1 MQKTHIK
8 SGRITPQ
15 TITIPGSK
23 SFTNRALIIAS
34 LAQGT
39 SLLKHP
45 LYSDDTNAMIGAL
58 KQLGVTIQKT
68 KDDHLMVEGTGGIF
82 HEPRAP
88 LYVGNAGTAMRFL
101 TALASLHTGKIKLTG
116 DNRMQQ
122 RPIKDLVKALRTMG
136 VKIST
141 VKKNGCP
148 PLTVKGG
155 ALRGGDVTLSGTI
168 SSQYVSALLMVAP
181 YAQNDVTITIE
192 DELTSKPYI
201 DMTLEIM
208 EDFGIKAVNEQYKIF
223 HIAANQKYRPQEY
236 RIEGDA
242 SSASYFYALEA
253 LHDVRIPLDNI
264 NKKSSQPDQDIT
276 AVIKKMRPPKKGA
289 PLTPLGEIDLNHMPD
304 AAMTVAVLCSFADGK
319 SVLNNIG
326 NMRYKETNRLKA
338 LCTQLGKIGVD
349 IQETEDGL
357 QIHGNPDRMHGNALI
372 ETYNDHRI
380 AMCMAL
386 CATKLP
392 DIHILNPACT
402 AKTYPRFFED
412 LAKLGIA
419 IEKTDIPN
427 LYLTGM
433 RGSGKSSIGK
443 ALARKLGYRFIDTD
457 REIERQERLSIPDIV
472 KRNNWFYFRKKEKYI
487 IRNYT
492 KKKHMVLATGGG
504 VILDKDNRKKLHT
517 NGKTV
522 FLSCDLNTLEKRI
535 KQSHY
540 RPPLTKKHSLREELK
555 HVWEKRKDLYE
566 SSADLIIKNDNHLS
580 LEETAEK
587 IIMEL

>member
-8 SGRITPQ
+8 SGRITPK

-58 KQLGVTIQKT
+58 KQLGVTIQRN
-68 KDDHLMVEGTGGIF
+68 KDNSLVVEGTGGLF
-82 HEPRAP
+82 HEPNAP

-116 DNRMQQ
+116 DKRMQQ

-148 PLTVKGG
+148 PLTIKGG
-155 ALRGGDVTLSGTI
+155 ALRGGDVALSGAI

-181 YAQNDVTITIE
+181 YAQNDVKIKIE

-208 EDFGIKAVNEQYKIF
+208 EDFGIKVVNENYKIF
-223 HIAANQKYRPQEY
+223 HVSAKQKYQSREY

-253 LHDVRIPLDNI
+253 LHDVRIPLNNI
-264 NKKSSQPDQDIT
+264 NKKSSQPDQNIT
-276 AVIKKMRPPKKGA
+276 AIIKKMTPPKKGTT
-289 PLTPLGEIDLNHMPD
+289 LKPLGETDLNQMPD
-304 AAMTVAVLCSFADGK
+304 AAMTVAILCSFADGK
-319 SVLNNIG
+319 SVLKNIG

-338 LCTQLGKIGVD
+338 LCCELRKIGVD
-349 IQETEDGL
+349 IKETSDGL
-357 QIHGNPDRMHGNALI
+357 HINGKPQNLHGDTLI

-380 AMCMAL
+380 AMCMTL

-392 DIHILNPACT
+392 NIQILNPACT

-412 LAKLGIA
+412 IASLGIK
-419 IEKTDIPN
+419 IKKTTIPN

-443 ALARKLGYRFIDTD
+443 ILAQKLKYRFIDTD
-457 REIERQERLSIPDIV
+457 IEIERQERLSIPDIV
-472 KRNNWFYFRKKEKYI
+472 KRNDWFYFRKKEKYI
-487 IRNYT
+487 LRNYT
-492 KKKHMVLATGGG
+492 KKKHVILATGGG
-504 VILDKDNRKKLHT
+504 VILDKDNRKKLSN
-517 NGKTV
+517 NGKII
-522 FLSCDLNTLEKRI
+522 FLSCDIDTLEKRI
-535 KQSHY
+535 KKSHY
-540 RPPLTKKHSLREELK
+540 RPPLTKKQSLHEELK
-555 HVWEKRKDLYE
+555 HLWEKRKNIYE
-566 SSADLIIKNDNHLS
+566 SSADIIIDNNNNLS

-587 IIMEL
+587 IIMKL

>member
-1 MQKTHIK
+1 MQKARITP
-8 SGRITPQ
+8 GRITPK

-39 SLLKHP
+39 SLLRTP
-45 LYSDDTNAMIGAL
+45 LYSDDTKAMMHAL
-58 KQLGVTIQKT
+58 KQLGVTIHRNEKN
-68 KDDHLMVEGTGGIF
+68 HLVVNGTGGVF
-82 HEPRAP
+82 HKPNAP

-136 VKIST
+136 VKIRT

-148 PLTVKGG
+148 PLTIKGG
-155 ALRGGDVTLSGTI
+155 ALRGGDVTLSGTM
-168 SSQYVSALLMVAP
+168 SSQYVSALLMVCP
-181 YAQNDVTITIE
+181 YARQDTTITIE

-208 EDFGIKAVNEQYKIF
+208 EAFGVKVKNDHYKTFHVASQQQY
-223 HIAANQKYRPQEY
+223 QPQEY
-236 RIEGDA
+236 NIEGDA
-242 SSASYFYALEA
+242 SSASYFHALEV
-253 LHDVRIPLDNI
+253 LHNVHIPLDNT
-264 NKKSSQPDQDIT
+264 NKNSSQPDEGITDIIET
-276 AVIKKMRPPKKGA
+276 MKPSKSEAHLA
-289 PLTPLGEIDLNHMPD
+289 PLGEIDLNHMPD
-304 AAMTVAVLCSFADGK
+304 AAMTVAVLCSFAQGESRLK
-319 SVLNNIG
+319 NIG

-338 LCTQLGKIGVD
+338 LCKELGKIGVD
-349 IQETEDGL
+349 IRETEDGL
-357 QIHGNPDRMHGNALI
+357 HINGNPDRLHGNALI

-392 DIHILNPACT
+392 DIHILDPACT
-402 AKTYPRFFED
+402 SKTYPRFFDD
-412 LAKLGIA
+412 LAKLGVT
-419 IEKTDIPN
+419 IERTDIPN
-427 LYLTGM
+427 IYLIGM

-443 ALARKLGYRFIDTD
+443 KLAQKLKYRFADTD
-457 REIERQERLSIPDIV
+457 HEIEKQEKLSIPDII

-487 IRNYT
+487 IRKYT
-492 KKKHMVLATGGG
+492 KKKHVVLATGGG
-504 VILDKDNRKKLHT
+504 VILDKDNRKKLHN
-517 NGKTV
+517 NGKIV
-522 FLSCDLNTLEKRI
+522 FLSCEINTLEKRI
-535 KQSHY
+535 KKSHY
-540 RPPLTKKHSLREELK
+540 RPPLTKKQSLHEELH
-555 HVWEKRKDLYE
+555 HVWKKRKDLYE
-566 SSADLIIKNDNHLS
+566 SSADLIIKNDKHLS